1 MKKYP
6 PVLPGLALVL
16 AVSLAATFLDEVLA
30 PVIRL
35 EALTIAIV
43 LGMIYANT
51 AGVGD
56 RLRPGI
62 RFSLKQ
68 LLKAGIVL
76 LGFKLNLEAVAEL
89 GPRVLT
95 MVVVYV
101 SAVLTLA
108 WLLGK
113 RMGVDSRLAALVGVG
128 SSICG
133 ASAVV
138 AMAPCV
144 GADDDDSVIAVSV
157 VSFLG
162 AIGVIVYTAVA
173 KSVAVMDPT
182 QYGVWSGL
190 TLHGVAHALAAAFA
204 MGEQAGAV
212 GTLVKM
218 TRVLML
224 VPMSLVLAGCFR
236 TRDSG
241 GGAAGF
247 PVYVLLFIVAGV
259 IGGLGVLPAA
269 IIDLCVRISSLFIL
283 MAMTGMGLSVH
294 FGSVVRRGAAALG
307 MGAVLFA
314 VMSGV
319 AFVAVLKLV

>member
-1 MKKYP
+1 LKKYP
-6 PVLPGLALVL
+6 PAIAGLALVL

-76 LGFKLNLEAVAEL
+76 LGFKLNLEAVVEL

-113 RMGVDSRLAALVGVG
+113 RMGVESRLAALVGVG

-138 AMAPCV
+138 AMALCV

-162 AIGVIVYTAVA
+162 AIGVIIYTAVA
-173 KSVAVMDPT
+173 KSAAVMDPI

-204 MGEQAGAV
+204 MGDQAGAV

-224 VPMSLVLAGCFR
+224 VPVSLVLAGCFR

-241 GGAAGF
+241 GKAAGF
-247 PVYVLLFIVAGV
+247 PIYVLLFIVAGV

-269 IIDLCVRISSLFIL
+269 ITDLCVRISSLFIL
-283 MAMTGMGLSVH
+283 MAMTAMGLSVH